1 MAGSSRKKPSPEEV
15 AEREKLRT
23 AAIRMQLAASHPFWG
38 YLLVEAE
45 LIPAAGLP
53 ALAATD
59 CVRRIWY
66 NPALTQYLTMSELG
80 FVMAHELGHI
90 VLQSLDRRRGRVL
103 SVWNSASDFAVNRIV
118 AGIRD
123 RDDCRPLYTP
133 PAKFLPVVGRI
144 APLMD
149 DAFDG
154 MTAEAIYEALRE
166 NPTWDSEPCPVEV
179 ALPSGDGQGRTFQV
193 DRRPGAWDIHV
204 PRALADGAGADG
216 ETVVDTEGSRESAL
230 PASDIPAMVA
240 RALAYAQECDE
251 PGDIPGDLLRR
262 IGRRQASRDEAWRAV
277 FRRIAGRCMARDE
290 YSRARPNRR
299 WLDMGFIVP
308 GLNNDGGPS
317 VVVAV
322 DTSGSMTGDH
332 LADVCAEIRP
342 VLARAAEAVLIVHDA
357 GIQEVIRDAGAIMD
371 WLLAGWTR
379 GGGGTDH
386 RPVFDWI
393 ARSHLQPD
401 LFVGLTDC
409 ASSYPVVPPPF
420 PVVWVTPVGAA
431 SDRPPWGDVI
441 RVNDSST
448 PVDFGNVATPPSGS
462 GPGRMF
468 FHKAGNAAGIL
479 PAALPQFGL
488 NRMPVVSGSGPFSPA
503 TDKKSGGYI

>member
-1 MAGSSRKKPSPEEV
+1 MAGSTRKKMTAEQV
-15 AEREKLRT
+15 AEREKQRT

-90 VLQSLDRRRGRVL
+90 VLQSLERRRGRVL

-133 PAKFLPVVGRI
+133 PVKFLPVVGRI

-166 NPTWDSEPCPVEV
+166 NPMWDAAPCLVEV

-204 PRALADGAGADG
+204 PRALADGAGAG
-216 ETVVDTEGSRESAL
+216 GKTSIDTEGSLASDT
-230 PASDIPAMVA
+230 PAPDIPAMVA

-262 IGRRQASRDEAWRAV
+262 IGRRQSSRDEAWRTV

-322 DTSGSMTGDH
+322 DTSASMTGDR
-332 LADVCAEIRP
+332 LTEVCAEIRP
-342 VLARAAEAVLIVHDA
+342 VLARAAEAVLVVHDA
-357 GIQEVIRDAGAIMD
+357 GIQEVIMDAGAIMD

-409 ASSYPVVPPPF
+409 ASTYPVLPPPF
-420 PVVWVTPVGAA
+420 PVVWVTPAGGIGE
-431 SDRPPWGDVI
+431 RPPWGDYICVGQGPA
-441 RVNDSST
+441 SSLF
-448 PVDFGNVATPPSGS
+448 PKFE
-462 GPGRMF
+462 
-468 FHKAGNAAGIL
+468 NAAEIMPRFL
-479 PAALPQFGL
+479 PESDL
-488 NRMPVVSGSGPFSPA
+488 NRMLVVSGSGLFP
-503 TDKKSGGYI
+503 TTTNIKSGGYV

>member
-1 MAGSSRKKPSPEEV
+1 MAGPTRNKRSAQEI
-15 AEREKLRT
+15 AELEKLRT

-59 CVRRIWY
+59 CVCRIWY

-90 VLQSLDRRRGRVL
+90 VLQSLERRRGRVL
-103 SVWNSASDFAVNRIV
+103 SVWNAASDFAVNRIV

-123 RDDCRPLYTP
+123 RDDSRPLYTP
-133 PAKFLPVVGRI
+133 PVKFLPVVGRI

-149 DAFDG
+149 DAFNN

-166 NPTWDSEPCPVEV
+166 NPTWDADPCPVEV
-179 ALPSGDGQGRTFQV
+179 ALPSGDGQGRTFQT

-204 PRALADGAGADG
+204 PRELADGGGSGG
-216 ETVVDTEGSRESAL
+216 ETSMNTVGSQT
-230 PASDIPAMVA
+230 SDISPVVA
-240 RALAYAQECDE
+240 RAIAYAEGCNE
-251 PGDIPGDLLRR
+251 PGDIPGELLRV
-262 IGRRQASRDEAWRAV
+262 IGHRLPSRADAWLVV
-277 FRRIAGRCMARDE
+277 FRQIVGRCMARDE
-290 YSRARPNRR
+290 YTWARPNRR

-308 GLNNDGGPS
+308 GLDNDGGPS
-317 VVVAV
+317 VVIAV
-322 DTSGSMTGDH
+322 DTSGSMTGER
-332 LADVCAEIRP
+332 LAEVCSEIRP
-342 VLARAAEAVLIVHDA
+342 VLARAADATLVVHDA
-357 GIQEVIRDAGAIMD
+357 GIQEVVRDTGAIMQ
-371 WLLAGWTR
+371 WLEAGWTR

-409 ASSYPVVPPPF
+409 ASTYPVQPPPF
-420 PVVWVTPVGAA
+420 PVVWVTPAA
-431 SDRPPWGDVI
+431 AAGVRPPWGDVVRI
-441 RVNDSST
+441 S
-448 PVDFGNVATPPSGS
+448 FGKPE
-462 GPGRMF
+462 
-468 FHKAGNAAGIL
+468 NAAEIL
-479 PAALPQFGL
+479 PRLLPGSDL
-488 NRMPVVSGSGPFSPA
+488 NRMLVCAGSDPFPPI
-503 TDKKSGGYI
+503 TDIKPRGF